1 MTETIRIVRAAEN
14 NLKDI
19 SLEIPKQQF
28 VVITGP
34 SGSGK
39 STLAIDIL
47 QRESQRQYFEMNGM
61 ATNFIN
67 KPKVESIKGLSPS
80 IGITQ
85 QKTTNRNPRSTVGTV
100 TDMYTYL
107 RVIYEKLGRQ
117 LCPNCGSFVK
127 KPADLPEGSET
138 MPCAVCGFEMKTL
151 NKAHFS
157 FNTVEGA
164 CANCSGLGKKL
175 GIKVEEVFD
184 ESKSLRNGAV
194 SFWFDNMGIYYGQVL
209 TAAGAYYGMG
219 FDIDLPL
226 KDYSEI
232 QRDLLYYG
240 AESTEFSRHFPDLPP
255 PKTAAKGRFEGV
267 LTGMWRRYAE
277 KEGQSGES
285 AFFYQKTCSECG
297 GDKLKKESR
306 LVLVAGQSITEVS
319 KLPLEQVLDWVKRI
333 KPDLEKR
340 ENSIAENLVFELG
353 VKLERILHVGLG
365 YLSMDRTSMTLS
377 GGESQRLRL
386 ATVLGSDLSGVLYIL
401 DEPTAGLHP
410 KDTEGLVS
418 ILKQLRDHGNSVL
431 VIEHDVDVMKEADW
445 IIDIGPGAGING
457 GIVVGE
463 GTLSSLATQARSVT
477 GVYLNEPYFPKTV
490 RRAGTGECITI
501 TGAVKNN
508 LKHID
513 VSFPLGCFIAVTGV
527 SGSGKS
533 TLLFDL
539 LASSAE
545 KNHQKAGYEK
555 ITGMEFIQR
564 MVTVDQSALSRMQ
577 RSNIAT
583 YTDIYTGLR
592 NLYANLPAAKEQQ
605 LTAKHFSFNTEGG
618 RCEHCQGLG
627 YVFVNM
633 HFLPDLEVVCPVC
646 SGKRFKVEVLAVHYE
661 GQSISDVLDLSIEE
675 SLPLFQGQKKIVSTI
690 KLLLEVGL
698 GYLKWGQTL
707 TTLSGGEGQRLK
719 LAKELNKAVKGP
731 TLYILDEPSSG
742 LHPNDVK
749 QLLLLVNK
757 LVDAGH
763 TVIIVEHNTEMIQES
778 DWVIDMGPEGG
789 EAGGEVVATGTP
801 EQIAANPT
809 SFTGNFLNVQP
820 L

>member
-1 MTETIRIVRAAEN
+1 MAETIRIIRAAEN

-19 SLEIPKQQF
+19 SLEIPKQQL

-39 STLAIDIL
+39 STLAIDVL

-67 KPKVESIKGLSPS
+67 KPKVEAVKGLSPS

-85 QKTTNRNPRSTVGTV
+85 QKTSNRNPRSTVGTL

-117 LCPNCGSFVK
+117 RCPKCGAMAQ
-127 KPADLPEGSET
+127 KPADLPETGET
-138 MPCAVCGFEMKTL
+138 MPCSGCGTELKNFT
-151 NKAHFS
+151 KAHFS

-164 CANCSGLGKKL
+164 CPNCSGLGHTL
-175 GIKVEEVFD
+175 GIKTEDVFD
-184 ESKSLRNGAV
+184 ESKSLRQGAV
-194 SFWFDNMGIYYGQVL
+194 TFWFDNMSAYYGQSL
-209 TAAGAYYGMG
+209 AAAGAYYGMG
-219 FDIDLPL
+219 FDVDLAL
-226 KDYSEI
+226 KDYTEI

-240 AESTEFSRHFPDLPP
+240 TESAEFRRHFPQVQP
-255 PKTAAKGRFEGV
+255 PKTVSKGRFEGV

-277 KEGQSGES
+277 KEGQSGEA
-285 AFFYQKTCSECG
+285 AFFYQQTCPECG
-297 GDKLKKESR
+297 GEKLKKESR
-306 LVLVAGQSITEVS
+306 LVYVAGQSITEVS
-319 KLPLEQVLDWVKRI
+319 KMPLGQMLEWVKRI
-333 KPDLEKR
+333 ESNLEKR

-353 VKLERILHVGLG
+353 IKLERILQVGLG
-365 YLSMDRTSMTLS
+365 YLSMDRTSVTLS

-410 KDTEGLVS
+410 KDTEGLVL
-418 ILKQLRDHGNSVL
+418 ILKQLRDHGNSIL

-445 IIDIGPGAGING
+445 IVDIGPGAGING
-457 GIVVGE
+457 GKVVGE
-463 GTLSSLATQARSVT
+463 GTLASLKTQAASVT
-477 GVYLNEPYFPKTV
+477 GVYLNEPFVPKTA
-490 RRAGTGECITI
+490 RRAGTGERIAI
-501 TGAVKNN
+501 HGAVKNN

-513 VSFPLGCFIAVTGV
+513 VSFPLGCFISVTGV

-533 TLLFDL
+533 TLLFDI
-539 LASSAE
+539 LAASAE
-545 KNHQKAGYEK
+545 ENHLRDGYDQISGLEH
-555 ITGMEFIQR
+555 IQR

-583 YTDIYTGLR
+583 YTDVYTMLR
-592 NLYANLPAAKEQQ
+592 NLYARLPEAKERQ

-627 YVFVNM
+627 YVFINM

-646 SGKRFKVEVLAVHYE
+646 SGKRFKEEVLAVHFQ
-661 GQSISDVLDLSIEE
+661 GLSISDILDLSIQE
-675 SLPLFQGQKKIVSTI
+675 SLPLFQGQRKIVSTI
-690 KLLLEVGL
+690 ELLLEVGL
-698 GYLKWGQTL
+698 GYLQWGQTL

-719 LAKELNKAVKGP
+719 LAKELNKPAKGP

-749 QLLLLVNK
+749 QLLVLLNK

-789 EAGGEVVATGTP
+789 EAGGDIVAIGTP
-801 EQIAANPT
+801 EQIAANPA
-809 SFTGNFLNVQP
+809 SFTGNFLTV
-820 L
+820 

>member
-1 MTETIRIVRAAEN
+1 
-14 NLKDI
+14 
-19 SLEIPKQQF
+19 
-28 VVITGP
+28 
-34 SGSGK
+34 
-39 STLAIDIL
+39 
-47 QRESQRQYFEMNGM
+47 
-61 ATNFIN
+61 
-67 KPKVESIKGLSPS
+67 
-80 IGITQ
+80 
-85 QKTTNRNPRSTVGTV
+85 
-100 TDMYTYL
+100 
-107 RVIYEKLGRQ
+107 
-117 LCPNCGSFVK
+117 
-127 KPADLPEGSET
+127 
-138 MPCAVCGFEMKTL
+138 
-151 NKAHFS
+151 
-157 FNTVEGA
+157 
-164 CANCSGLGKKL
+164 
-175 GIKVEEVFD
+175 
-184 ESKSLRNGAV
+184 
-194 SFWFDNMGIYYGQVL
+194 
-209 TAAGAYYGMG
+209 
-219 FDIDLPL
+219 
-226 KDYSEI
+226 
-232 QRDLLYYG
+232 
-240 AESTEFSRHFPDLPP
+240 
-255 PKTAAKGRFEGV
+255 
-267 LTGMWRRYAE
+267 
-277 KEGQSGES
+277 
-285 AFFYQKTCSECG
+285 
-297 GDKLKKESR
+297 
-306 LVLVAGQSITEVS
+306 
-319 KLPLEQVLDWVKRI
+319 
-333 KPDLEKR
+333 
-340 ENSIAENLVFELG
+340 
-353 VKLERILHVGLG
+353 
-365 YLSMDRTSMTLS
+365 MTLS

-457 GIVVGE
+457 GIVVKE

-533 TLLFDL
+533 NLLFDL

-545 KNHQKAGYEK
+545 ENHQKAGYDK
-555 ITGMEFIQR
+555 ITGMESIQS

-646 SGKRFKVEVLAVHYE
+646 SGKRFKGEVLAVHYE

-690 KLLLEVGL
+690 KLLLAVGL

-778 DWVIDMGPEGG
+778 DWVIDMGSEGG

-801 EQIAANPT
+801 EQIAANPA

>member
-1 MTETIRIVRAAEN
+1 M
-14 NLKDI
+14 
-19 SLEIPKQQF
+19 
-28 VVITGP
+28 
-34 SGSGK
+34 
-39 STLAIDIL
+39 
-47 QRESQRQYFEMNGM
+47 
-61 ATNFIN
+61 
-67 KPKVESIKGLSPS
+67 
-80 IGITQ
+80 
-85 QKTTNRNPRSTVGTV
+85 
-100 TDMYTYL
+100 
-107 RVIYEKLGRQ
+107 
-117 LCPNCGSFVK
+117 
-127 KPADLPEGSET
+127 
-138 MPCAVCGFEMKTL
+138 
-151 NKAHFS
+151 
-157 FNTVEGA
+157 
-164 CANCSGLGKKL
+164 
-175 GIKVEEVFD
+175 
-184 ESKSLRNGAV
+184 
-194 SFWFDNMGIYYGQVL
+194 
-209 TAAGAYYGMG
+209 
-219 FDIDLPL
+219 
-226 KDYSEI
+226 
-232 QRDLLYYG
+232 
-240 AESTEFSRHFPDLPP
+240 
-255 PKTAAKGRFEGV
+255 
-267 LTGMWRRYAE
+267 
-277 KEGQSGES
+277 
-285 AFFYQKTCSECG
+285 
-297 GDKLKKESR
+297 
-306 LVLVAGQSITEVS
+306 
-319 KLPLEQVLDWVKRI
+319 
-333 KPDLEKR
+333 
-340 ENSIAENLVFELG
+340 
-353 VKLERILHVGLG
+353 
-365 YLSMDRTSMTLS
+365 
-377 GGESQRLRL
+377 
-386 ATVLGSDLSGVLYIL
+386 
-401 DEPTAGLHP
+401 
-410 KDTEGLVS
+410 
-418 ILKQLRDHGNSVL
+418 
-431 VIEHDVDVMKEADW
+431 
-445 IIDIGPGAGING
+445 
-457 GIVVGE
+457 
-463 GTLSSLATQARSVT
+463 
-477 GVYLNEPYFPKTV
+477 
-490 RRAGTGECITI
+490 
-501 TGAVKNN
+501 
-508 LKHID
+508 KHID
-513 VSFPLGCFIAVTGV
+513 VSFPIGCFIAVTGV